1 MSNKTST
8 FSRYIEVLQNTLS
21 GLEFLARKVK
31 FQTRIPACKL
41 YYPLKQ
47 TINVVEVETS
57 FKTEQFPSFSTRML
71 MSGMKLIYC
80 SLSLWFGIAYIKREI
95 ANQIVLIGHYAVGI
109 LVWCDMIKTPILR
122 KLLELLTTVTGS
134 SDHSCARDLCQPS
147 PKAAVGSRE
156 ASVVQTVDMVD
167 SLGTLGTS

>member
-1 MSNKTST
+1 MWLKWKLHSKT
-8 FSRYIEVLQNTLS
+8 
-21 GLEFLARKVK
+21 
-31 FQTRIPACKL
+31 IPL
-41 YYPLKQ
+41 FFHEDV
-47 TINVVEVETS
+47 NEWNETY
-57 FKTEQFPSFSTRML
+57 L
-71 MSGMKLIYC
+71 LL

-122 KLLELLTTVTGS
+122 KLLELLRTVTGS
-134 SDHSCARDLCQPS
+134 FDHSCARDLCQPS